1 MIYSENMLNS
11 EILALLAARLK
22 SYRLAARI
30 SQSEMARKSGVGLS
44 TISHFEQGKNLNI
57 TLNNFISLLRVI
69 GQQQNLVEMLP
80 ELPMPLEVLEEI
92 NRLMPKRA
100 RGRKKK
106 YDRQT

>member
-1 MIYSENMLNS
+1 MIYSDIMTNLD
-11 EILALLAARLK
+11 ILELLAGRIK

-30 SQSEMARKSGVGLS
+30 SQKEMARKSGVGLS
-44 TISHFEQGKNLNI
+44 TISHFEQGKNPNI
-57 TLNNFISLLRVI
+57 TLNNFISLLKVV
-69 GQQQNLVEMLP
+69 GQQQRLVELLP

-106 YDRQT
+106 NDK